1 MAPMSQ
7 RDRVALDRAEF
18 YRLMSLLSTLPNQAR
33 PLAQLGG
40 NTSLPERGVYFF
52 REPGEVCADGSARIV
67 RVGTHAVSS
76 GSKSTL
82 RSRLK
87 THLGSKS
94 GSGNHRGSIFRLHLG
109 NAMLVKNAKSI
120 PTWGKG
126 SVAPPEL
133 RGSPEALADEAAW
146 EKKVSQHIGAME
158 VLWVD
163 VPDEPSSESER
174 AFIERNAIGLLS
186 ERRNPALAS
195 TTGWLGEH
203 SHREEIRS
211 SRLWNLRH
219 IDEQHDVS
227 FLGVLASAIERTA
240 QAEAR

>member
-1 MAPMSQ
+1 MERIVS
-7 RDRVALDRAEF
+7 DRAEF
-18 YRLMSLLSTLPNQAR
+18 YRLMEQLSKLPNQAK
-33 PLAQLGG
+33 PLSHLAG
-40 NTSLPERGVYFF
+40 NRNLPRRGVYFF
-52 REPGEVCADGSARIV
+52 REPGESCADGSARIV
-67 RVGTHAVSS
+67 RVGTHAVST

-82 RSRLK
+82 RARLK
-87 THLGSKS
+87 THLGSQS

-109 NAMLVKNAKSI
+109 HALLAKEGRTM

-133 RGSPEALADEAAW
+133 RSSPQALADEAAW

-163 VPDEPSSESER
+163 IPDEPSAESER

-186 ERRNPALAS
+186 NIIAPAMS
-195 TTGWLGEH
+195 SPSDWLGNH
-203 SHREEIRS
+203 SPREEIRS

-219 IDEQHDVS
+219 IGEIHDSS
-227 FLGVLASAIERTA
+227 FLERLATAIDDMA
-240 QAEAR
+240 VSGKQ